1 MAKMIPVPWEWL
13 LLQEDLNLVMCLRNL
28 FGGAPIGAIRYGK
41 GVVWLGDAP
50 LDSIE
55 DANIIEN
62 MPIEIGWVVA
72 SAGDVNGDGYDE
84 VMFSNYAADSNQT
97 AWVCRYTGPGIE
109 ETGRL
114 GDGK

>member
-1 MAKMIPVPWEWL
+1 M
-13 LLQEDLNLVMCLRNL
+13 MCLRNL

-97 AWVCRYTGPGIE
+97 VWVCRYTGPGIE